1 MLKESSRY
9 LALTALSAFALH
21 AGAAAASET
30 ATLSVTIKSVATDKT
45 LKLPDGSTAIAP
57 IAPGAYA
64 VVADGVQVFHRN
76 KAAGTDGLESLAE
89 DGNAEAFIAHLQGI
103 KGVREAGLFVPGQAF
118 EVTARPGERLVF
130 ATMFVQSNDLFLAPD
145 PRGIALFDAAKKPV
159 SGDETAAVRLWDAG
173 TEKNEAPGVG
183 PDQAPRQKMANSGP
197 DEHGVVRPVHDG
209 FTYPPVADVVNVTI
223 NAE

>member
-1 MLKESSRY
+1 MPRISLRHFV
-9 LALTALSAFALH
+9 LAGLSAVALQ
-21 AGAAAASET
+21 AGAAASET
-30 ATLSVTIKSVATDKT
+30 ATLSVTIKNVATDKT
-45 LKLPDGSTAIAP
+45 LKLPDGSTTAAP

-64 VVADGVQVFHRN
+64 IVADGVQPFELN
-76 KAAGTDGLESLAE
+76 KPAGTGGLESLAE

-103 KGVREAGLFVPGQAF
+103 KGVREAGMFVPGQAF

-145 PRGIALFDAAKKPV
+145 PRGIALFDATKKPV

-173 TEKNEAPGVG
+173 TEKNEAPGIG

-197 DEHGVVRPVHDG
+197 AEHGVVRPVHDG
-209 FTYPPVADVVNVTI
+209 FAYPAVADVVNVTVR
-223 NAE
+223 AD

>member
-21 AGAAAASET
+21 AAAAAASET

-130 ATMFVQSNDLFLAPD
+130 ATMFVQSNDLFLAPG

-159 SGDETAAVRLWDAG
+159 S
-173 TEKNEAPGVG
+173 
-183 PDQAPRQKMANSGP
+183 
-197 DEHGVVRPVHDG
+197 
-209 FTYPPVADVVNVTI
+209 
-223 NAE
+223 